1 MKDGLNK
8 WKDIHIHWLED
19 SIIKLAILPKLT
31 CSSKTPYQN
40 SSLFIW
46 RNWQEIDPKIHMEIQ
61 GTQNNQ
67 SNLVKGQNHKTHAF
81 LSQKLL

>member
-8 WKDIHIHWLED
+8 WKDIHINWLED

-31 CSSKTPYQN
+31 YSSKTPYQN

-46 RNWQEIDPKIHMEIQ
+46 RNWQEIDSKIHMEIQ

>member
-19 SIIKLAILPKLT
+19 SVIKLAILPKLT
-31 CSSKTPYQN
+31 YSSKTPYQN

-61 GTQNNQ
+61 GNQNNQ
-67 SNLVKGQNHKTHAF
+67 INLEKGQNHKTHAF